1 MSTYLVNGDRDLKFR
16 LTPELS
22 TLPHHIPQMSL
33 RVRLLNECVV
43 LFYNLE
49 EHVSEDVFVSVMN
62 CLHPNM
68 TLQGSKE
75 AYGLCVQEWFIES
88 IEDIS
93 CFCVQEWFIESIGA
107 ISCLTVFVYAFQCV
121 ENPLPTLSG
130 EFLPRSVITSSQKPF
145 WKFVPSHSL
154 LQPQRLLYK
163 NVCHHTYY
171 IVF

>member
-68 TLQGSKE
+68 TPQGSKE
-75 AYGLCVQEWFIES
+75 AYGL
-88 IEDIS
+88 
-93 CFCVQEWFIESIGA
+93 CVQEWFIESIGA